1 MRGIAF
7 SKDKHSRAAREAVSR
22 LGAATQERNPTSV
35 PSNEPGFLPSRGCW
49 VTLPLH
55 PTYDYWAIYTR
66 FNYGH
71 ESWQFTLTIIL
82 FVISTLLMLVG
93 SFLDNFMMAGRARK
107 QGSPWWEIGL
117 SLVVMIV
124 GGILLT
130 PLGGLAAALLTL
142 FLVEY
147 YRLGKKQKEAWN
159 ATKEVAL
166 GWGWSTLI
174 RAGIVLVMIAL
185 WLVSVLWL

>member
-1 MRGIAF
+1 MSTSPAW
-7 SKDKHSRAAREAVSR
+7 VSTVI
-22 LGAATQERNPTSV
+22 LVITALFQLIGLVGLVLVFFPGPTV
-35 PSNEPGFLPSRGCW
+35 AWIGQLI
-49 VTLPLH
+49 
-55 PTYDYWAIYTR
+55 WAIFTR

-93 SFLDNFMMAGRARK
+93 SFLDNIMIAGRARK
-107 QGSPWWEIGL
+107 QGSPWWEVGL
-117 SLVVMIV
+117 SLFAMIV
-124 GGILLT
+124 GGIVLT

-147 YRLGKKQKEAWN
+147 QRLGKKTKEAWE
-159 ATKEVAL
+159 ATKQVAL

-174 RAGIVLVMIAL
+174 RVGIVLVMIGL
-185 WLVSVLWL
+185 WLVAVLWL

>member
-1 MRGIAF
+1 MSTSPAW
-7 SKDKHSRAAREAVSR
+7 VSTVI
-22 LGAATQERNPTSV
+22 LVITALFQLIGLVGLVLVFFPGPTV
-35 PSNEPGFLPSRGCW
+35 AWIGQLI
-49 VTLPLH
+49 
-55 PTYDYWAIYTR
+55 WAIFTR

-93 SFLDNFMMAGRARK
+93 SFLDNIMIAGRARK
-107 QGSPWWEIGL
+107 QGSPWWEVGL
-117 SLVVMIV
+117 SLFAMIV

-147 YRLGKKQKEAWN
+147 QRLGKKTKEAWE
-159 ATKEVAL
+159 ATKQVAL

-174 RAGIVLVMIAL
+174 RVGIVLVMIGL
-185 WLVSVLWL
+185 WLVAVLWL

>member
-1 MRGIAF
+1 MSTSPAWVGTLILLL
-7 SKDKHSRAAREAVSR
+7 AALFQLIGLVG
-22 LGAATQERNPTSV
+22 LVLVFFPGPTV
-35 PSNEPGFLPSRGCW
+35 AW
-49 VTLPLH
+49 VGQLI
-55 PTYDYWAIYTR
+55 WAIFTR

-71 ESWQFTLTIIL
+71 EPWQFTLTIVF

-93 SFLDNFMMAGRARK
+93 SFLDNLMMAGRARK

-117 SLVVMIV
+117 SWFAMIV

-147 YRLGKKQKEAWN
+147 QRLGKKQKEAWA
-159 ATKEVAL
+159 ATKAVAL

-174 RAGIVLVMIAL
+174 RVGIVLVMIAL
-185 WLVSVLWL
+185 WLVSVVWF

>member
-1 MRGIAF
+1 MNISPAW
-7 SKDKHSRAAREAVSR
+7 VSTVI
-22 LGAATQERNPTSV
+22 LIISGLFQLIGLVGLVLVS
-35 PSNEPGFLPSRGCW
+35 SRGRRW
-49 VTLPLH
+49 RGLGSSSGR
-55 PTYDYWAIYTR
+55 IYTR

-82 FVISTLLMLVG
+82 FVISTLLMLAG
-93 SFLDNFMMAGRARK
+93 SLLDNFMMAGRARK

-147 YRLGKKQKEAWN
+147 YRLGKKQRKPGTRPRRLRW
-159 ATKEVAL
+159 
-166 GWGWSTLI
+166 
-174 RAGIVLVMIAL
+174 AGAGPRLSAPGL
-185 WLVSVLWL
+185 CW

>member
-1 MRGIAF
+1 MNISPAW
-7 SKDKHSRAAREAVSR
+7 VSTVI
-22 LGAATQERNPTSV
+22 LIISGLFQLIGLVGLVLVFFPGPTV
-35 PSNEPGFLPSRGCW
+35 AWIGQLI
-49 VTLPLH
+49 
-55 PTYDYWAIYTR
+55 WAIYTR

-93 SFLDNFMMAGRARK
+93 SFLDNFMMAGRSRK